1 MGMIPTS
8 RVLVLLVTVLM
19 LVGAAGEVWARAG
32 GGGSRGS
39 RSYSSP
45 ARPAPMSP
53 SSPST
58 PSRSLNAPAPAP
70 APRPSPFGG
79 FMGALGGFM
88 LGGLLGSLLFGGL
101 GSGLGIGLMDLLLIG
116 GGLFLL
122 FRLMRSRRQ
131 EPAYAGVP
139 GGSAYAGVPGG
150 SAYAGGDQRSWSAP
164 AGAATVDERAPVP
177 DDLERGLGH
186 VRQMD
191 PGFDAAALA
200 SDAADTFRAVQT
212 AMSAGDLVTV
222 RSRLAPDM
230 LAHLEAQCTTLRRS
244 GHRNHIER
252 IQIERTEVTE
262 AWQER
267 GQDFVT
273 VLLAGSLID
282 YTVDGS
288 GAVIAGSRTGP
299 ERFEEFWTFSRPV
312 GPNAWKLTAIQSA

>member
-1 MGMIPTS
+1 MRKTS
-8 RVLVLLVTVLM
+8 RQRILTVLM
-19 LVGAAGEVWARAG
+19 IALALAATAGEAWARAG
-32 GGGSRGS
+32 SGGSRGS

-45 ARPAPMSP
+45 ARPAPSSP

-79 FMGALGGFM
+79 IMGALGGFM
-88 LGGLLGSLLFGGL
+88 LGGLLGGLLFGGLGGL
-101 GSGLGIGLMDLLLIG
+101 GSGLGFGLMDLLLIG

-122 FRLMRSRRQ
+122 FRFMRSRRQ

-139 GGSAYAGVPGG
+139 GGSAYAGGPQRSSTTPGG
-150 SAYAGGDQRSWSAP
+150 
-164 AGAATVDERAPVP
+164 GAVVEERAPVI
-177 DDLERGLGH
+177 DELDRGLGH

-200 SDAADTFRAVQT
+200 SDAAETFRAVQT
-212 AMSAGDLVTV
+212 AVSAGDLSSV
-222 RSRLAPDM
+222 RARVAPDM
-230 LAHLEAQCTTLRRS
+230 LAHLEAQVATLRRS
-244 GHRNHIER
+244 GHRNRVER

-273 VLLAGSLID
+273 VLLSGSLVD
-282 YTVDGS
+282 YTVDAG
-288 GAVIAGSRTGP
+288 GAVVAGSRTGP
-299 ERFEEFWTFSRPV
+299 ERFEEFWTFTRPV
-312 GPNAWKLTAIQSA
+312 GPNPWKLTAIQSG

>member
-1 MGMIPTS
+1 MRQTPKS
-8 RVLVLLVTVLM
+8 RILVVLAIVLTLA
-19 LVGAAGEVWARAG
+19 GAAGEAWARAG
-32 GGGSRGS
+32 SGGSRGS

-45 ARPAPMSP
+45 ARPAPTSP

-88 LGGLLGSLLFGGL
+88 LGGLLGGLLFGGLGGL
-101 GSGLGIGLMDLLLIG
+101 GSGLGFGLMDLLLIG

-122 FRLMRSRRQ
+122 FRFMRSRRQ

-139 GGSAYAGVPGG
+139 GGSAYAG
-150 SAYAGGDQRSWSAP
+150 AEQRSWNAP
-164 AGAATVDERAPVP
+164 GGGAAVDERAPVI
-177 DDLERGLGH
+177 DELDRGLGH

-191 PGFDAAALA
+191 ASFDAAALA
-200 SDAADTFRAVQT
+200 SDAAETFRAVQT
-212 AMSAGDLVTV
+212 AVGAGDLAAV
-222 RSRLAPDM
+222 RTRLAPDM
-230 LAHLEAQCTTLRRS
+230 LSHLEAQVAALRRA
-244 GHRNHIER
+244 GQRNCVER

-282 YTVDGS
+282 YTVDAG
-288 GAVIAGSRTGP
+288 GAVVAGSRTGP
-299 ERFEEFWTFSRPV
+299 ERFEEFWTFTRPV
-312 GPNAWKLTAIQSA
+312 GPNPWTLTAIQST